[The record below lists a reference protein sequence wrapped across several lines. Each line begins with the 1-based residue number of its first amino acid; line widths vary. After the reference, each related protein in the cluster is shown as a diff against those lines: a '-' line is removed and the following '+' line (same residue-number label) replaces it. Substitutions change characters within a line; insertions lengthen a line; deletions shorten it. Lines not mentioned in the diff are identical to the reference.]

1 MPYSAGPLSAA
12 HRPLSASAQQQI
24 NSGAGHAVPVKLL
37 TPQLPDAV
45 QDTDKS
51 SSIKAK
57 TQVLH
62 SRTSKPGGRSESG
75 SGKSFMLCRKI

>member
-1 MPYSAGPLSAA
+1 MPYSARPLSAA

-24 NSGAGHAVPVKLL
+24 SSGAGHTVPVKLL
-37 TPQLPDAV
+37 TPQLPGTVHDI
-45 QDTDKS
+45 DKN

-62 SRTSKPGGRSESG
+62 SRTSKPGERSESG